1 MNELIMK
8 KILYTTCAI
17 ALFVLGGFKSET
29 KSKISIVSAA
39 NLKPA
44 MDSIIT
50 IYQLK
55 NPKEE
60 ILITYGASGKLYEQ
74 ISNGAPFDVF
84 FSADMNYPKKLKDN
98 KFTLSPVKKYG
109 IGKLVIWS
117 KKMNLS
123 TIKDV
128 LEEKVKKV
136 AIANPSNAP
145 YGAKA
150 IETLKYYKLYNTV
163 KSKIVY
169 GDNIAQTAQ
178 FAAFGA
184 VEIGFI
190 ALSEALSPAMKK
202 ENGKYHILPQESYSS
217 LEQGCVVLKHGK
229 GNTSATKFYDFIS
242 SDVATKILTYYG
254 YSQ

>member
-1 MNELIMK
+1 
-8 KILYTTCAI
+8 
-17 ALFVLGGFKSET
+17 
-29 KSKISIVSAA
+29 
-39 NLKPA
+39 
-44 MDSIIT
+44 
-50 IYQLK
+50 
-55 NPKEE
+55 
-60 ILITYGASGKLYEQ
+60 
-74 ISNGAPFDVF
+74 
-84 FSADMNYPKKLKDN
+84 
-98 KFTLSPVKKYG
+98 
-109 IGKLVIWS
+109 
-117 KKMNLS
+117 MNLS

-169 GDNIAQTAQ
+169 GYNIAQTAQ

-202 ENGKYHILPQESYSS
+202 ENGKCEGDSAHAKKE
-217 LEQGCVVLKHGK
+217 CCK
-229 GNTSATKFYDFIS
+229 GMKEEKEVEIIE
-242 SDVATKILTYYG
+242 KK
-254 YSQ
+254 